1 MDSCFSCCWPHG
13 ALAVSDVAT
22 PIPVSLLMES
32 RSKVLPS
39 WIRSLSRHGP
49 QPCQNKI
56 GFTGTAFRVPELKWA
71 QTAYMGP
78 QMHPYDRMFFD
89 PALGNGTNGSGYT
102 VDRWLADLNV
112 RFGGIDKAL
121 LWPTYTNLGA
131 DEPVRLD
138 SSPSWWRQFGLAH
151 VVDQL
156 HSRGVKVLWAYN
168 PWDHSTRGSERNNV
182 TDITA
187 MAELMRDTHADG
199 FNGDTMG
206 HIPR

>member
-1 MDSCFSCCWPHG
+1 MRELRAD
-13 ALAVSDVAT
+13 
-22 PIPVSLLMES
+22 
-32 RSKVLPS
+32 
-39 WIRSLSRHGP
+39 
-49 QPCQNKI
+49 CQKKI
-56 GFTGTAFRVPELKWA
+56 GFTGKAFRVPELQWA

-78 QMHPYDRMFFD
+78 QMHPFDRMFFD

-102 VDRWLADLNV
+102 VDRWLADLNA

-121 LWPTYTNLGA
+121 LWPTYTNIGA
-131 DEPVRLD
+131 DDRN
-138 SSPSWWRQFGLAH
+138 QFDLTRALPGGASGLAS

-156 HSRGVKVLWAYN
+156 HNRGVKVLWAYN
-168 PWDHSTRGSERNNV
+168 PWDHSTRGSEHNNV

-187 MAELMRDTHADG
+187 MAELLRDTHADG